1 MFSEFKYSNLRKM
14 SEVNKFIHNIV
25 PTTAEDKQ
33 VVIEF
38 LRKFF
43 FRDEPLIL
51 GINMLDDNDSLAKL
65 EKYCFNFVDN
75 GLAFKAVSPNGDLI
89 GVVLNNLTYRV
100 DREKNN
106 ENEEDTKDNTKF
118 NIITEFLDKVERE
131 ADVFQKFPNV
141 DRVMDIKIISV
152 DESFRGQGVCKAL
165 IDKTIE
171 IALENECPMVYVEC
185 SSYFS
190 AKAAE
195 RLGFECIYTLY
206 FRDYL
211 DKNGEVVFK
220 TPPPHDSSKVYV
232 LHL

>member
-1 MFSEFKYSNLRKM
+1 M
-14 SEVNKFIHNIV
+14 SEVNKLIYSIV

-33 VVIEF
+33 VIIAF

-51 GINMLDDNDSLAKL
+51 SIDMQEDVDSLSKL
-65 EKYCFNFVDN
+65 ENYCFNFVDN
-75 GLAFKAVSPNGDLI
+75 GLGFKAVTPNGDLM
-89 GVVLNNLTYRV
+89 GVILSSIVCKKERGET
-100 DREKNN
+100 N
-106 ENEEDTKDNTKF
+106 ESENKTKDNTKF
-118 NIITEFLDKVERE
+118 KDIVTLLDKVERE
-131 ADVFQKFPNV
+131 ADVFGKYPNV
-141 DRVMDIKIISV
+141 NRVIDIKIVSV

-171 IALENECPMVYVEC
+171 LASEKECQMVYVEC

-206 FRDYL
+206 FRDYV
-211 DKNGEVVFK
+211 DENGEIIFK

-232 LHL
+232 LSL